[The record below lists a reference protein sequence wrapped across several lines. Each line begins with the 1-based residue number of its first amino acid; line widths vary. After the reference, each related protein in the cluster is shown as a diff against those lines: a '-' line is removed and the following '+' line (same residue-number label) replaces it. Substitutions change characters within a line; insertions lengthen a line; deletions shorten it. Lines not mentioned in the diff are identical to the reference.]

1 MMIGDKAMKNIFR
14 KSAQKPPSYGKEKM
28 SALYSIPREVWMVD
42 IKKAADYSGELPKK
56 QSEEKN

>member
-1 MMIGDKAMKNIFR
+1 MIGDKAMKNIFR

-28 SALYSIPREVWMVD
+28 PALYSIPREVWMVD

>member
-1 MMIGDKAMKNIFR
+1 MKNIFR
-14 KSAQKPPSYGKEKM
+14 KSARKPPSHGKEKM
-28 SALYSIPREVWMVD
+28 PALYSIPREVWMVD